1 MKDPIVGKELDEE
14 KLEEAIL
21 KELRLDGI
29 IRQEDAV
36 IQRLDADFSGNSL
49 VIPAGK
55 TKSGY
60 SKASK
65 MLLPEEFDAVLTYAQ
80 KRRTDLQGAMYRG
93 KAEALP
99 YEMGTQN
106 GCTYCPYRDICGFDE
121 QIEGYEYRKLE
132 KLPKEIVM
140 EKIMTKLEEEK
151 QTWE

>member
-14 KLEEAIL
+14 KTGRGNFKGASAGWNHPSGGCSDSET
-21 KELRLDGI
+21 GCG
-29 IRQEDAV
+29 
-36 IQRLDADFSGNSL
+36 FSGNSL

-65 MLLPEEFDAVLTYAQ
+65 MLLPEEFDAVLTYAE

-106 GCTYCPYRDICGFDE
+106 GCAYCPYRDICGLMSRSKDMNTGSWRSFR
-121 QIEGYEYRKLE
+121 RKL
-132 KLPKEIVM
+132 
-140 EKIMTKLEEEK
+140 
-151 QTWE
+151 

>member
-1 MKDPIVGKELDEE
+1 
-14 KLEEAIL
+14 
-21 KELRLDGI
+21 
-29 IRQEDAV
+29 
-36 IQRLDADFSGNSL
+36 
-49 VIPAGK
+49 
-55 TKSGY
+55 
-60 SKASK
+60 

-140 EKIMTKLEEEK
+140 EKIMAKL
-151 QTWE
+151 WRRCG